1 MANGVQ
7 LIHDSSDTNQWHYVY
22 TKSNPADDASRG
34 LNVTNTTKVP
44 RWYNGP
50 AFLWQT
56 EEFWSLEKD
65 SCPSLDESDPETK
78 HEVEVNITR
87 TCSNSVLTWLEER
100 ISDWTKMK
108 RIIQIVL
115 KYVQKLK
122 GELLPPSDV
131 LTATF
136 SGEVDIE
143 LLEKASIKIIKMLQ
157 QREFLEELRIIKKA
171 HKQNPSIDDQTIV
184 TKASPIYR
192 LGPFLNDNGVL
203 RVGGRLKNSSLNWNL
218 MHPILRVITSR
229 TIDWCHNRSGH
240 SVRNMTL
247 NEIRCT
253 GFWIINGNA
262 VLRSHVYHCVTCR
275 KLKCKLGEEKIAD
288 FL

>member
-1 MANGVQ
+1 M
-7 LIHDSSDTNQWHYVY
+7 
-22 TKSNPADDASRG
+22 
-34 LNVTNTTKVP
+34 TNTTKVP

-50 AFLWQT
+50 AFLWQP

-122 GELLPPSDV
+122 GELSPPSDV

-203 RVGGRLKNSSLNWNL
+203 RVGG
-218 MHPILRVITSR
+218 
-229 TIDWCHNRSGH
+229 
-240 SVRNMTL
+240 
-247 NEIRCT
+247 
-253 GFWIINGNA
+253 
-262 VLRSHVYHCVTCR
+262 
-275 KLKCKLGEEKIAD
+275 
-288 FL
+288 